1 MLSYY
6 FKESK
11 IHIYIVYFITY
22 YLLLF
27 YKMIFF
33 LIKTNRK
40 LLVLSLLTNG
50 RRSRRGH
57 ADCSLY
63 STRYDVPGI
72 GCALCTTY
80 VLSATSVYVLC
91 AALNGCELSVC
102 AGIILFIPH
111 VLSIQS
117 TMVRMCCCSL
127 DGCVLSALCMHVC
140 SLYII
145 WCARCCSPY
154 CMYVCTQHAFCMY
167 AWSVCT
173 LYAICSVQ
181 YYNVCAL
188 GICTVVPVCTIGLYL
203 LSVCMCALCMYV
215 LYICM
220 CSKGG
225 CMCSM
230 DVCALQYG

>member
-6 FKESK
+6 FNESK
-11 IHIYIVYFITY
+11 IHIYIVHFITC

-111 VLSIQS
+111 L
-117 TMVRMCCCSL
+117 CSL
-127 DGCVLSALCMHVC
+127 YRVPWYVCAVALWMDVC
-140 SLYII
+140 SLLYVCI
-145 WCARCCSPY
+145 CALCILIY
-154 CMYVCTQHAFCMY
+154 GALYAALHTVCMYVHGML
-167 AWSVCT
+167 SVCT
-173 LYAICSVQ
+173 RGVYVLCMQYVLYSI
-181 YYNVCAL
+181 
-188 GICTVVPVCTIGLYL
+188 I
-203 LSVCMCALCMYV
+203 MYV
-215 LYICM
+215 LSEY
-220 CSKGG
+220 
-225 CMCSM
+225 
-230 DVCALQYG
+230 AL